1 MKRLILIILLLL
13 SSGPAY
19 AEWVLVE
26 KNNELVEV
34 MAVYADPDT
43 IRRKGDL
50 VKMWTLHDFKTIQTS
65 PSSSYLSTKVQ
76 RQFDCTKQRTRLLAF
91 TEFSGNMGTGTVAFS
106 DSPDEDSWIPVEPG
120 SINHALWEVAC
131 SGPVHA
137 EWVAIGSTESAGGF
151 TVYLNHDTIVRKGDL
166 VKMWALY
173 DYNTTQ
179 TKASNMYFSSEMQSE
194 YDCTEERTR
203 LLSFVEFSGK
213 MGSGNVVSS
222 GSDETN
228 RWISV
233 PPGSVGQALWKI
245 ACSKK

>member
-13 SSGPAY
+13 SGGPAY
-19 AEWVLVE
+19 AEWMLVE
-26 KNNELVEV
+26 KNNDQVEV

-50 VKMWTLHDFKTIQTS
+50 VTMWTLHDFKTMQTS

-76 RQFDCTKQRTRLLAF
+76 RQFDCAKPRTRLLAF
-91 TEFSGNMGTGTVAFS
+91 TEFSGNMGTGNVGFS
-106 DSPDEDSWIPVEPG
+106 DSPAEDSWIPVEPG
-120 SINHALWEVAC
+120 SINQALWEVAC
-131 SGPVHA
+131 SGPVRA
-137 EWVAIGSTESAGGF
+137 DWVAIGSTESAGGF
-151 TVYLNHDTIVRKGDL
+151 TVYLNQDTIVRKGDL
-166 VKMWALY
+166 AKMWALY
-173 DYNTTQ
+173 DYKSTQ
-179 TKASNMYFSSEMQSE
+179 AKGGNVYFSSEMQSE

-203 LLSFVEFSGK
+203 LLAFVEFSGN
-213 MGSGNVVSS
+213 MGSGDVVSS

-228 RWISV
+228 RWVSV